1 MSDKDHIKELFQ
13 SKLGNME
20 TPVDPSLWAGIQSQ
34 LPAVGATAAKGLSV
48 AAKWIIGLTS
58 AAVVT
63 TATVILLND
72 NNSPAEKPADTSLEQ
87 ITSVQEE
94 NNTVNSNEGD
104 QVQLTELST
113 DNSQKETS
121 SETITTGLT
130 ELPQEEIIEN
140 TPNLPVQ
147 LERDYLAEEDNPLKH
162 VKLNEEEKEKPVQ
175 ENDQT
180 ENLPEEKLEEKNE
193 VKEAVKIELPD
204 IFTPNGDYQNDV
216 LFIKDYNLKD
226 FSMVVLNAANQIV
239 YRTNDPHFRWDGT
252 DMFGSPVTDGNY
264 VYMVTGYDENGLPVN
279 ASSLLKIVR

>member
-1 MSDKDHIKELFQ
+1 
-13 SKLGNME
+13 ME

-48 AAKWIIGLTS
+48 VTKWIIGLTS

-72 NNSPAEKPADTSLEQ
+72 NNSPVEKPADKSLEQ

-94 NNTVNSNEGD
+94 NNTENSNEGD
-104 QVQLTELST
+104 QVQLTELSK
-113 DNSQKETS
+113 DDSQKETPV
-121 SETITTGLT
+121 ETITTDLT
-130 ELPQEEIIEN
+130 ELPQEEIISN

-147 LERDYLAEEDNPLKH
+147 LERDYLAEEDNPLKDLD
-162 VKLNEEEKEKPVQ
+162 LNEEEKEKPVQ
-175 ENDQT
+175 EKDQT

-193 VKEAVKIELPD
+193 VKQAVKIELPD

-216 LFIKDYNLKD
+216 LFIKDYNLQD
-226 FSMVVLNAANQIV
+226 FSMVVLNSANQVV

-252 DMFGSPVTDGNY
+252 DMFGSPVPDGNY